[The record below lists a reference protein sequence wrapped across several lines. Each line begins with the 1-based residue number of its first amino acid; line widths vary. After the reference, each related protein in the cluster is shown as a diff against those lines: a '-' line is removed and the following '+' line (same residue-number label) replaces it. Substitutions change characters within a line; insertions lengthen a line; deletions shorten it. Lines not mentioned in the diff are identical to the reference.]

1 MIARNERNKASGEWL
16 LDVMRWEKTGENS
29 AHCSGEA
36 VRCVG
41 WGEANKVARRWM
53 MRGAGF
59 YVSISIAD
67 SPREPFV
74 DRRKQHQYE
83 PDALCMTGYA
93 AVTGLMS
100 GPIDAPEYIAAGA
113 FGRYGGG
120 GKWEQS
126 IASRGYWR

>member
-16 LDVMRWEKTGENS
+16 LDVVRWEKTGENS

-41 WGEANKVARRWM
+41 WGEATKVARRWM

-74 DRRKQHQYE
+74 DR
-83 PDALCMTGYA
+83 T
-93 AVTGLMS
+93 
-100 GPIDAPEYIAAGA
+100 